1 MPGTLMRQIFAQ
13 ALPSQQLFEAREP
26 RFPYKLIKKQWAMSQ
41 KNPVNYQTPIA
52 NSIRMIHLFL

>member
-26 RFPYKLIKKQWAMSQ
+26 RFPYKLIKKQRAMRQ
-41 KNPVNYQTPIA
+41 KNHVNY
-52 NSIRMIHLFL
+52 

>member
-41 KNPVNYQTPIA
+41 KI
-52 NSIRMIHLFL
+52 L